1 MLRPGFWKNRS
12 IKFRILLI
20 FLLVNLVMVICFIGT
35 FLGQN
40 RIASEYHRLMHNN
53 IILGKLSLN
62 IEQNPFRLSDKH
74 LMENNGQGI
83 KGFFKLN
90 QEIKSN
96 LSQVEADIQKDE
108 NSAIYHRY
116 LTNMLEKQDQMVA
129 KILDHKVFD
138 STTYKDLT
146 YLKTLYQYMQDQS
159 QQLVIA
165 YLDYSSFRYA
175 ELQGELNRFQLW
187 IFTIIIAL
195 SSLTILLAL
204 FFTSKIF
211 RSIAQLSKGA
221 KSLAVGDWM
230 IPDLKESRYQ
240 DLNLMVVAFNNM
252 KNSIRQYIKEVNQKA
267 ELEIQLNK
275 EKLDN
280 AEKDRLLKESHL
292 LALQMQMNPHF
303 LFNTLNLISRMAM
316 FQKTEVTIRLIESIS
331 KILRYNIQNEGN
343 LVSLEDELKVVRAYF
358 YIQETRFQERIAFS
372 LEVRGDIQQVTL
384 PPMIIQPLVENAI
397 VHGLKDI
404 RKDGRVEV
412 IITREREFVKV
423 AVKDN
428 GSGIEKEKLAKLYNE
443 VTELNIEKHKSIGL
457 GNVKKRL
464 ELHFERLNLI
474 RIISG
479 PGKGT
484 TVLVC
489 IPIKEGKQHD

>member
-1 MLRPGFWKNRS
+1 MFRSGFWKNRS

-20 FLLVNLVMVICFIGT
+20 FILVNSVMVICFIGT

-40 RIASEYHRLMHNN
+40 LITSEYHRLMQNN
-53 IILGKLSLN
+53 IILGELSLK
-62 IEQNPFRLSDKH
+62 IEQNPFRLFDKF
-74 LMENNGQGI
+74 LVEKNEQSL
-83 KGFFKLN
+83 KEFFKLN

-96 LSQVEADIQKDE
+96 LSQVEADVQKDD

-116 LTNMLEKQDQMVA
+116 LTNMLEKQDQMA
-129 KILDHKVFD
+129 TKILNHKVFD
-138 STTYKDLT
+138 STTYQDLT
-146 YLKTLYQYMQDQS
+146 YLKTLNQYMQNQS
-159 QQLVIA
+159 RQLVVA

-175 ELQGELNRFQLW
+175 ELQGELNHFQLW
-187 IFTIIIAL
+187 ILIIIIAL
-195 SSLTILLAL
+195 SSATILLAL
-204 FFTSKIF
+204 FFTRKIF
-211 RSIAQLSKGA
+211 LSIAQLSKAA
-221 KSLAVGDWM
+221 KCLAVGDWT
-230 IPDLKESRYQ
+230 IRDLKESKYH

-267 ELEIQLNK
+267 ELEIQLNR

-303 LFNTLNLISRMAM
+303 LFNTLNLIGRMAM
-316 FQKTEVTIRLIESIS
+316 FQETEVTIKLIESIS

-343 LVSLEDELKVVRAYF
+343 FVSLEDELKVVQAYF

-372 LEVRGDIQQVTL
+372 LEVRGDIQQITL

-404 RKDGRVEV
+404 RENGEVEV
-412 IITREREFVKV
+412 VVTREKEFVKI

-428 GSGIEKEKLAKLYNE
+428 GSGIEKERQEKLFNE
-443 VTELNIEKHKSIGL
+443 VREENKERKSIGL

-464 ELHFERLNLI
+464 ELHFGRLNLI
-474 RIISG
+474 RIISE

-484 TVLVC
+484 TVLVY
-489 IPIKEGKQHD
+489 IPIKEDKLHA